1 MFTGL
6 VEEMGRIEMV
16 SQIHEGTLFRVS
28 APLSTT
34 DLAPGASIAVSGAC
48 QTVVRCEPGEWFEV
62 IAIPETLARTNFGD
76 LLPGSMVNLER
87 PLRVGDRLG
96 GHWVQGHVDATG
108 RIQQIDRRGQDRA
121 MAIAIPAALAPY
133 VVEKGSIAVD
143 GVSLTIGV
151 VEDRRDE
158 CLFWVHLIPETLA
171 RTRFSLYR
179 EEDRV
184 NVEVDIL
191 AKYLWRAAALQNRS
205 DSPGDPDPNRS
216 RKS

>member
-16 SQIHEGTLFRVS
+16 SQINEGSLFRIAAS
-28 APLSTT
+28 LTT
-34 DLAPGASIAVSGAC
+34 GDLAPGASIAVSGVC
-48 QTVVRCEPGEWFEV
+48 QTVVRFERGQWFEV
-62 IAIPETLARTNFGD
+62 IAIPETLSRTNFGD

-121 MAIAIPAALAPY
+121 MAIAIPVALAPY
-133 VVEKGSIAVD
+133 IVEKGSIAVD

-151 VEDRRDE
+151 VEDRQDE
-158 CLFWVHLIPETLA
+158 SLFWVHLIPETLA

-179 EEDRV
+179 EDDRV

-205 DSPGDPDPNRS
+205 APIADPVPNRS